1 MMKAL
6 YNKEEL
12 VRCLTKDLD
21 DELEGII
28 NYEHIYKSFIE
39 LGLTKEATIIER
51 IAADE
56 YDHAVSIWDMLKE
69 HGADLTHHADIQ
81 EKWNEVKKIYSLNY

>member
-12 VRCLTKDLD
+12 VKCLIDDLE

-28 NYEHIYKSFIE
+28 NYDHIYESMKE
-39 LGLTKEATIIER
+39 LGLYREAITIER
-51 IAADE
+51 IATDE
-56 YDHAVSIWDMLKE
+56 YDHVVSIWEMLKE
-69 HGADLTHHADIQ
+69 HGADLKSRPKI
-81 EKWNEVKKIYSLNY
+81 EEMWNEVKRIFLLKY